1 MKQKLLAYYSSC
13 LLAIFCYNQA
23 SAQIV
28 LEANGPGNTYE
39 LINSVLAPGYTAV
52 EAPEQCGN
60 HAAFGRH
67 IAEVFDATLNQ
78 NVFEFYSHVNED
90 NDRCISFD
98 RQRVEIK
105 TYESSP
111 ANLKATI
118 GETVTYK
125 WKFRLPSGFQPS
137 ANFTHIHQI
146 KAVGGDDD
154 DPIFILTPRAG
165 TTNTL
170 QLIYVDATSSNN
182 TNLATVNLSL
192 FLGTWVEVTEQ
203 IKFGANGT
211 YSIAINRISD
221 GAILLSYSNNN
232 ILTFRADNSF
242 VRPKWGIYRSLNS
255 ASQLRDDSIRFA
267 SFSIY
272 EGTIPFAPSNLQALA
287 VSASQINLQWTDNSN
302 NETTFVV
309 EESLNGTSGWSVI
322 NTSLANST
330 SFSRNGLNPNTTY
343 YYRIKSTNP
352 AGNSIYTSVVNATTQ
367 SALPVTILSFNAV
380 QQNEQVKLIW
390 KVAQEVNVKKYEVE
404 YSTDGILFSTIG
416 IIEAS
421 KKYEYSF
428 IKNSLKSG
436 KYFFRIKVVDV
447 DNSYEISPTIR
458 IEFKSKAT
466 INIYPNPA
474 KSFVRVELEETPSD
488 DTFIILIDAV
498 GKTLNKV
505 KVLKKSF
512 ELPINQLVKGF
523 YHVQLFSKGEQIG
536 EKTLLVSY

>member
-1 MKQKLLAYYSSC
+1 M
-13 LLAIFCYNQA
+13 
-23 SAQIV
+23 
-28 LEANGPGNTYE
+28 
-39 LINSVLAPGYTAV
+39 
-52 EAPEQCGN
+52 
-60 HAAFGRH
+60 
-67 IAEVFDATLNQ
+67 
-78 NVFEFYSHVNED
+78 
-90 NDRCISFD
+90 
-98 RQRVEIK
+98 
-105 TYESSP
+105 
-111 ANLKATI
+111 
-118 GETVTYK
+118 
-125 WKFRLPSGFQPS
+125 
-137 ANFTHIHQI
+137 
-146 KAVGGDDD
+146 
-154 DPIFILTPRAG
+154 
-165 TTNTL
+165 
-170 QLIYVDATSSNN
+170 
-182 TNLATVNLSL
+182 
-192 FLGTWVEVTEQ
+192 
-203 IKFGANGT
+203 
-211 YSIAINRISD
+211 
-221 GAILLSYSNNN
+221 
-232 ILTFRADNSF
+232 
-242 VRPKWGIYRSLNS
+242 
-255 ASQLRDDSIRFA
+255 
-267 SFSIY
+267 
-272 EGTIPFAPSNLQALA
+272 QALA

-404 YSTDGILFSTIG
+404 YSTDGILFSIMG
-416 IIEAS
+416 VIEAS
-421 KKYEYSF
+421 KKYKYSF

-436 KYFFRIKVVDV
+436 KYFFRIKVIDV
-447 DNSYEISPTIR
+447 DNSYEISPTIL

-474 KSFVRVELEETPSD
+474 KSFVRVELEETPLD
-488 DTFIILIDAV
+488 DTFIILVDAV

-536 EKTLLVSY
+536 KKTLLVSY